1 MRNTRK
7 VTLADVAAAAGV
19 SLMTASR
26 VMRRTGHVSART
38 RARVEA
44 AAAELGYVANRIAS
58 TLAGGPTSLVGVV
71 FPSLSNHVYSEVFAG
86 ISAVFDPTPLSAFVA
101 LGNYHA
107 AHEEKVVRDI
117 LSWQP
122 AGVILTG
129 LDHTEGTREM
139 LVTSGVPVVEI
150 MDVDGV
156 PIGGNVGIS
165 FIEAGALVARE
176 VLASGYRRIA
186 LVGSRMPDDLLATRR
201 MEGARRVLQR
211 AGVPPV
217 AELHDEGR
225 SSIALGRRM
234 TAMLLDAHPAIDCII
249 YSNDLI
255 AAGGLLHCLAEGW
268 DIPGRLGLV
277 GFNAVDTLEI
287 LPLRLATVDPRRREI
302 GETAARMIV
311 GAALAPSGPPP
322 AGKEGGEA
330 ARNPGIRK
338 LAPRFSR
345 GETLRPVVAGAGG

>member
-1 MRNTRK
+1 MRSTRK

-19 SLMTASR
+19 SVMTASR
-26 VMRRTGHVSART
+26 VMRGAGHVSART

-129 LDHTEGTREM
+129 LDHTEGVREM
-139 LVTSGVPVVEI
+139 LTTSGVPVVEI
-150 MDVDGV
+150 MDVDGE

-165 FIEAGALVARE
+165 FLEAGELVARE
-176 VLASGYRRIA
+176 VLAAGYRRVA
-186 LVGSRMPDDLLATRR
+186 LIGSRMPDDLLATRR

-211 AGVPPV
+211 AGASPIT
-217 AELHDEGR
+217 ELHDEGR
-225 SSIALGRRM
+225 SSIALGRQM
-234 TAMLLDAHPAIDCII
+234 TAALLDAYPETDCII

-255 AAGGLLHCLAEGW
+255 AAGGLLHCLA
-268 DIPGRLGLV
+268 DGREVPDRIGLV

-287 LPLRLATVDPRRREI
+287 LPLRLATVDPRRREV
-302 GETAARMIV
+302 GEMAARMIV
-311 GAALAPSGPPP
+311 GAALSLPRREPPEGEGRHPASGL
-322 AGKEGGEA
+322 GVW
-330 ARNPGIRK
+330 K
-338 LAPRFSR
+338 LAPRFMR
-345 GETLRPVVAGAGG
+345 GETLRPVTAPAGG